1 MRYLASYVVVLVVGI
16 AIGAALPAAASQQ
29 RTGRQER
36 IDPYRLCIAIKELQG
51 VIHLN
56 NSLDPRPYL
65 VHRIRRCPLGG

>member
-1 MRYLASYVVVLVVGI
+1 MRRLIPYLVVLIVGI
-16 AIGAALPAAASQQ
+16 AIGAALPASASDQRATRQQ
-29 RTGRQER
+29 R

-65 VHRIRRCPLGG
+65 VHRIRRCPLSG